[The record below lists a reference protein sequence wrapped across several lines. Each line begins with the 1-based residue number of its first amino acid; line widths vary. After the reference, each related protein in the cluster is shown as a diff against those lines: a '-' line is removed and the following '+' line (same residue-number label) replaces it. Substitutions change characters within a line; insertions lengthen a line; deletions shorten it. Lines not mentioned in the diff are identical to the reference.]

1 MTAPV
6 AGRCIG
12 SRAGS
17 SRPSAVRPRSRS
29 PRHRERTRS
38 NCPRRALTP
47 ARSLGDVHRTMRVIA
62 GELGGRRLHA
72 PHGSR
77 TRPTSDRV
85 REALFMALGPLD
97 GVRVVDL
104 YSGSGALAIEALS
117 RGAARADLVDS
128 DRHARDAAHRNLEE
142 LGLLERVGLWPLRL
156 PSGLARLA
164 EALAAADVVFADP
177 PYGGADAR
185 ALLSRLAQPGVLKPG
200 SRVVLETHAKDDVP
214 AAEGRLAR
222 ERERKYG
229 ETVVSFFRV
238 CEPL

>member
-1 MTAPV
+1 
-6 AGRCIG
+6 
-12 SRAGS
+12 
-17 SRPSAVRPRSRS
+17 
-29 PRHRERTRS
+29 
-38 NCPRRALTP
+38 
-47 ARSLGDVHRTMRVIA
+47 MRVIA
-62 GELGGRRLHA
+62 GEFGGRRLHA

-97 GVRVVDL
+97 GARVVDL

-117 RGAARADLVDS
+117 RGASRADLVDS

-142 LGLLERVGLWPLRL
+142 LGLLEHVRLWPLRL
-156 PSGLARLA
+156 PGGLARLG

-185 ALLSRLAQPGVLKPG
+185 ALLSRLGEPGMLKPG
-200 SRVVLETHAKDDVP
+200 GRVVLETHAKDEVP
-214 AAEGRLAR
+214 AEQGVLAR

-229 ETVVSFFRV
+229 ETIVHVYRV
-238 CEPL
+238 EGEGS